1 MERPSQSHN
10 IIEPH
15 PCPLLEKER
24 GNKTILSPRGRG
36 DDINSLKRTYS
47 PIDLL
52 TYSLKKKLA
61 AFTLAE
67 VLITLGI
74 IGVVVAITL
83 PTLINRTQ
91 NKQLQT
97 AFKKAYSVQA
107 QALLYTKQS
116 LGLEN
121 LVSIFAVYDE
131 GNKVYPFKTQF
142 IDEYYKYLK
151 VSADCEYNDTVRNY
165 NNTADAYID
174 FGTYEPEKQLPDS
187 SCASVNVN
195 GFSIWV
201 TVDVN
206 GAKKGPNRLGHDI
219 FVFEVDSKDRL
230 TPVKTTRIYSD
241 EELEDIKNNYDD
253 DSSLA
258 NSVPAQAGNP
268 CSKNSTQKGNGL
280 GCSWYALNDVNPDD
294 ETKGYWESL
303 P

>member
-1 MERPSQSHN
+1 MAGRRAIIGEQSPRKETCHCEGVKRPWQSHN
-10 IIEPH
+10 IIKPH
-15 PCPLLEKER
+15 PNPLFRPLPQYLLNFNIFEQEFPKER
-24 GNKTILSPRGRG
+24 GNKTILSPRGRVN
-36 DDINSLKRTYS
+36 DINSLKRTYS

-74 IGVVVAITL
+74 IGVVAAITL

-97 AFKKAYSVQA
+97 AFKKAYSVQS

-219 FVFEVDSKDRL
+219 FVLKL
-230 TPVKTTRIYSD
+230 TAKID
-241 EELEDIKNNYDD
+241 
-253 DSSLA
+253 
-258 NSVPAQAGNP
+258 
-268 CSKNSTQKGNGL
+268 
-280 GCSWYALNDVNPDD
+280 
-294 ETKGYWESL
+294 
-303 P
+303 